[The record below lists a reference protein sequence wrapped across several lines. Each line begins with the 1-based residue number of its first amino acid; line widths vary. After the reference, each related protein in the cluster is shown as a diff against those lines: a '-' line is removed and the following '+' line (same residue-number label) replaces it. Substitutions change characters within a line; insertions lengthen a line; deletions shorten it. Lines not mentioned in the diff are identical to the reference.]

1 MASEGSSYLF
11 LRFSSKGRSTCH
23 DYGSKG
29 RMESSQGLGV
39 VIPVGEAAKGSNLPE
54 FAVAKLVSGRT
65 TWAWLPCALPW
76 CKLSGRGCLVHYP
89 GSGYVYSSK
98 SDVCL
103 GKFCLFNGYATY
115 AQIHYDRIGEDG
127 FFSHKEVTVLFVPD
141 LSGCLPSLD
150 TWRDQWLAHKK
161 AVAERTCQLSL
172 KREKSKEKKEGLK
185 DKEIDS
191 TKAVKQVDKSAKT
204 KDSASSGQAD
214 VNKKEKMGV
223 NQKSGWQNYREKE
236 SGGTA
241 GSQTSGNAK
250 SGKKKLVKKVVKQK
264 VADKKAGTEN
274 TENEENDKLDDKD
287 VGEKNAKLETKSQ
300 QQEPSADP
308 RCQNFYKEKSWE
320 KDKSEIKSDPS
331 IAASV
336 QGTGVKTTIKK
347 KIIKRIPKRK
357 VTGVGTNIA
366 SAESKKDDDNDEKK
380 VVQQGTETKD
390 VSEQK
395 VEAGNP
401 VCEPKILEKKM
412 TPKTKSKTATFSK
425 QDEKTGSGTKVEIKS
440 KTANFSK
447 QDEKI
452 VSGTKVEI
460 EAEKQKVPQ
469 KDSQN
474 GNRDKS
480 KDQEK
485 LKDEKEKKEKDGK
498 YDSRGNKPD
507 KEAKEKK
514 NLEEP
519 PRHPGLLLQT
529 KWSKDSKLRSL
540 SLSLDSLL
548 GYTDKDIEEPTFELS
563 LFAETLYEMLQYQM
577 GCRLLTFLQLIQM
590 MKNLQPRARV
600 HLLMWGGKGQWDT
613 EPEKVAG
620 MGKEEAEEFGK
631 EKTNNK
637 TSGTNEGTNL
647 GEERKEAPIINKVAV
662 DKELLQA
669 FRFFDRNRVGYI
681 RVEDMRLIVHNL
693 GNFLSH
699 RDVKFAASELVQSAL
714 LESNTGRDDRILY
727 NKLELASSFITE
739 RLRLKVTDFQPKL
752 LAY

>member
-11 LRFSSKGRSTCH
+11 LRFSSKGRSTSH

-29 RMESSQGLGV
+29 RMESSQGSWKIPFCPWLKK

-54 FAVAKLVSGRT
+54 FAVAKLEVAMCTQARAMSA
-65 TWAWLPCALPW
+65 WASSACSMAMPPMPRDTMLKRNALHLLVPCFA
-76 CKLSGRGCLVHYP
+76 
-89 GSGYVYSSK
+89 
-98 SDVCL
+98 
-103 GKFCLFNGYATY
+103 F
-115 AQIHYDRIGEDG
+115 IHYDRIGEDG

-172 KREKSKEKKEGLK
+172 KREDGKTIEK
-185 DKEIDS
+185 
-191 TKAVKQVDKSAKT
+191 
-204 KDSASSGQAD
+204 
-214 VNKKEKMGV
+214 
-223 NQKSGWQNYREKE
+223 KE

-250 SGKKKLVKKVVKQK
+250 SGKKKIVKKVVKQK

-308 RCQNFYKEKSWE
+308 GVKTFTRKKVGKKVTEGKTTQDESVQPEVKIENEAQCSE
-320 KDKSEIKSDPS
+320 DKSEIKSDPS

-336 QGTGVKTTIKK
+336 QGT
-347 KIIKRIPKRK
+347 
-357 VTGVGTNIA
+357 
-366 SAESKKDDDNDEKK
+366 
-380 VVQQGTETKD
+380 VQQGTETKD
-390 VSEQK
+390 VSEQT

-452 VSGTKVEI
+452 ISGTKVEI

-577 GCRLLTFLQLIQM
+577 GCRLLTFLQKLRIKFVMKRNQRKRQWEETSEKGSDKRSSTKRQKIAEPSMGMKSTESEMLDAAHPNDEKPATKGKSTSVDVVKLEKPKEEGVEPERLKDEGNNEELNIQNNEGEA
-590 MKNLQPRARV
+590 KAS
-600 HLLMWGGKGQWDT
+600 GDT

-699 RDVKFAASELVQSAL
+699 RDVKELVQSAL

-727 NKLELASSFITE
+727 NKLVRMSNI
-739 RLRLKVTDFQPKL
+739 
-752 LAY
+752 